1 MMLPSTRTAVVVLA
15 VLLAI
20 TIPGTTAS
28 KSHLVT
34 FGDSFSKTGFLA
46 TGTQPSA
53 DNRLGNPQLPG
64 VTSSGGRNW
73 VGFMVTEFNTSLALS
88 LSFNFARS
96 GATVDASVIRGTGA
110 SLIDQV
116 QRFTDSYGLQ
126 RLPKGRTRWNTVAGV
141 WMGINDVRRSY
152 YLANATDLLEKTVA
166 QYFVQLQRLYDLRTR
181 KFVLLSI
188 PPLNLTPSQLS
199 LNETQSAKLVSAINL
214 YNDLLLSHLQ
224 TFKKQHPDVVAA
236 VVDTS
241 KTFLSAIRDPGA
253 LGARDATCIN
263 RNGVSC
269 LWWDGGHPAIAI
281 ERLIAAEVAKVV
293 ESKAFRC
300 YGISNCKI

>member
-1 MMLPSTRTAVVVLA
+1 MVALA
-15 VLLAI
+15 VLLAFI
-20 TIPGTTAS
+20 LPGSTAVAQTAS
-28 KSHLVT
+28 PKSHLVT
-34 FGDSFSKTGFLA
+34 FGDSFSKTGFVA

-53 DNRLGNPQLPG
+53 ENRLGNPQLPG

-88 LSFNFARS
+88 FNFARG
-96 GATVDASVIRGTGA
+96 GATVDARLIRGTGA
-110 SLIDQV
+110 SLVDQV
-116 QRFTDSYGLQ
+116 QRFTDSYGRQ

-141 WMGINDVRRSY
+141 WMGVNDVRRS
-152 YLANATDLLEKTVA
+152 DLLEKAVA

-188 PPLNLTPSQLS
+188 PPLNLMPSQLS
-199 LNETQSAKLVSAINL
+199 LNKTQSAKLVSAINL
-214 YNDLLLSHLQ
+214 YNGLLRSHLQ

-241 KTFLSAIRDPGA
+241 KTFLSAVRDPRA

-281 ERLIAAEVAKVV
+281 ERLVAAEVAKVV

-300 YGISNCKI
+300 YGNPHCKI